1 MGIIDVSARQEQ
13 TPVLLHAT
21 KAGRITKLPSLH
33 DSVIGTAQQS
43 VLLALVT
50 IFDIRCRKKRFDQGN
65 QSTSSEKYELENIL
79 LVESSGFPANEAQWI
94 DIKDVYIFQIDS
106 LNLQIVCCIKC
117 TPTSTH
123 YGLHKRFHGDHCYFQ
138 FFKRFDDKDDETPFS
153 VGQATQCQFLTL

>member
-13 TPVLLHAT
+13 MPVLLHAT

-43 VLLALVT
+43 VLLALVA

-65 QSTSSEKYELENIL
+65 QSTSSEKYELENI
-79 LVESSGFPANEAQWI
+79 VESSGFPANVAQWI

-106 LNLQIVCCIKC
+106 LRTYKQHKMN
-117 TPTSTH
+117 TYTSTH

-138 FFKRFDDKDDETPFS
+138 FFKRFDDKDDETPF
-153 VGQATQCQFLTL
+153 C